1 MMIELFYIR
10 YYGVE
15 LVSHKKGAGLVSHP
29 LSYYLANK
37 RSLHIHSQ
45 GIKILTLIKKKERNK
60 ITHHCHYDKICP
72 KYPYA

>member
-1 MMIELFYIR
+1 VELVSHKK
-10 YYGVE
+10 GAG

-45 GIKILTLIKKKERNK
+45 GIKIITLIKKRKEIK
-60 ITHHCHYDKICP
+60 LHTTAITIKFAQNTLMP
-72 KYPYA
+72 N